1 MDTQDLGENPKKGV
15 QMAKTNSPYPE
26 AFRREAIEL
35 VRAGG
40 RSVAA
45 VARDLGISAET
56 LRLWVRQAEIDA
68 GHGWPGELTTS
79 EREELGRL
87 RRQVRTLEMEREI
100 LKKAAAFFAKE
111 TL

>member
-1 MDTQDLGENPKKGV
+1 MPKSKP
-15 QMAKTNSPYPE
+15 PYPE

-35 VRAGG
+35 VRAS
-40 RSVAA
+40 RKSIAQ
-45 VARDLGISAET
+45 VARELGTSSET

-68 GHGWPGELTTS
+68 GRGQPGELTTS
-79 EREELGRL
+79 EREDLARL
-87 RRQVRTLEMEREI
+87 RRQVRTLELEREI